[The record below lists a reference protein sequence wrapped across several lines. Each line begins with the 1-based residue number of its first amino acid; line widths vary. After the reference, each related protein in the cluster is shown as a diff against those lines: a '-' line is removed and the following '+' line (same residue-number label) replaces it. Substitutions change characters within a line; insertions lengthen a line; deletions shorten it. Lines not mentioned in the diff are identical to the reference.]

1 MTFLCCRHLNLVMK
15 EIDIQRNGKIFY
27 AHKSEDFNIVKM
39 FPQAK
44 VIYTATP
51 YLSVQPKEENRTE

>member
-1 MTFLCCRHLNLVMK
+1 MK

-44 VIYTATP
+44 VIYTF
-51 YLSVQPKEENRTE
+51 SVIPIKISMTFFT